1 MAYTQSNEIKTRISL
16 KYDSLSNWESIN
28 PPLLAGEVAIAYLAP
43 SQTTTT
49 PDNGTHPVMFK
60 VGPGNFNAL
69 PWTSALAADV
79 YSWAKAKEVMLDQT
93 NEKLQFKNAS
103 GVVIKEVDL
112 SYFAS
117 DAELQALAEEL
128 GGRIDVVD
136 TDTKYMFSI
145 VDNNLQI
152 KVTDKA
158 GTQIGE
164 LQTLPLVTDAELATI
179 LNGYVTKAVYDVDK
193 AALEGTIAEVDGKF
207 TYYTTTEN
215 MNKEFAKY
223 TKTTDLDGKIT
234 ELNYIKSGAVDTKIS
249 DALKSYYNKTEID
262 GKVKTINDAID
273 GINANF
279 DNYDTG
285 EEVDGKIST
294 ALESYYDKG
303 KVDELIGDLA
313 TAMNFKGV
321 VTSLPDAGEQH
332 GDVVVLKTTTADGE
346 SRTEEYVWNK
356 PEGSLT
362 GEWVKLGDESLL
374 GQVAKEL
381 DTVVDELDTA
391 KAKIANVIGDYEG
404 TLAAL
409 DQRVVN
415 NKTAIEVIYKK
426 DGSAESGRLVEAEG
440 DIADN
445 KAAIEVIY
453 KVEGSKKTGVL
464 VDEIARVEGLIDDA
478 EAALANMT
486 VSQDGTGGDYV
497 NAISRD
503 ADGNIKY
510 TKASLPT
517 LAAANIG
524 AGTTVDVSNANT
536 VSVVAQVL
544 DNGTSGH
551 AVKLKTDV
559 ATVATMKGAE
569 KAAAAAV
576 TNFAA
581 NMVEIGTGKF
591 VTGMTKSGNNISFT
605 KGDVN
610 VSDLKQTANTYV
622 WFNCGSASEV
632 I

>member
-16 KYDSLSNWESIN
+16 KYDSFSNWKTIN
-28 PPLLAGEVAIAYLAP
+28 PTLLAGEIAIAYLGP
-43 SQTTTT
+43 THTPTT

-60 VGPGNFNAL
+60 VGPGSFNSL
-69 PWTSALAADV
+69 PWASALAADV
-79 YSWAKAKEVMLDQT
+79 YAWAKAEEVALDKT
-93 NEKLQFKNAS
+93 NEKLLFKDANGNS
-103 GVVIKEVDL
+103 IKEVDL
-112 SYFAS
+112 SHFAS
-117 DAELQALAEEL
+117 DDELQALAAEL

-136 TDTKYMFSI
+136 TDTKYVFSI

-158 GTQIGE
+158 GTQIDE
-164 LQTLPLVTDAELATI
+164 LQMPLVTDAELATM
-179 LNGYVTKAVYDVDK
+179 LNGYVTKVEYNADK
-193 AALEGTIAEVDGKF
+193 EALEADIAEVDAKF
-207 TYYTTTEN
+207 SKYATIDA
-215 MNKEFAKY
+215 MNAEFANY
-223 TKTTDLDGKIT
+223 TKTDDLDSKMAALT
-234 ELNYIKSGAVDTKIS
+234 YIKSGAVDTKIS
-249 DALKSYYNKTEID
+249 TELESYYDKGEID
-262 GKVKTINDAID
+262 GKVSTINGAID

-279 DNYDTG
+279 SNYDTKS
-285 EEVDGKIST
+285 EVNTKIST

-569 KAAAAAV
+569 KAAADAV

-581 NMVEIGTGKF
+581 NMVETGTGKF

-632 I
+632 M